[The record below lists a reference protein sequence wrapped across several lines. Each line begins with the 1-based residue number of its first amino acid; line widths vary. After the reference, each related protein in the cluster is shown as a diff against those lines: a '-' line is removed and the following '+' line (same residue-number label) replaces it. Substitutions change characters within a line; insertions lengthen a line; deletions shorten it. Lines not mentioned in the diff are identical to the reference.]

1 MNDVQLFKFE
11 NQEVRTMLIENE
23 PYFVGKDVAEILG
36 YKKPLNAI
44 AMHVDEDDSLKQG
57 LTDSIGR
64 LQETIFINE
73 SGLYSLVLSSKLP
86 TAKKF
91 KRWVT
96 KEVLPAIR
104 KTGSYSKID
113 ISNLSPELQLAKY
126 LTDSVIKQELELTKL
141 NKKVDDL
148 SLLVHSKEPKS
159 VAKKTYSY
167 NYQTEYR
174 KKWSE
179 VIISEMYKKGLTT
192 GDIARELGYST
203 TYIYEII
210 RGNRKAQKLVK
221 DITNFVMK

>member
-23 PYFVGKDVAEILG
+23 PYFVGKDVAKILG
-36 YKKPLNAI
+36 YSNPQKAI
-44 AMHVDEDDSLKQG
+44 RVHVYEEDK
-57 LTDSIGR
+57 GR
-64 LQETIFINE
+64 TKMDTPGGIQEVVLINE
-73 SGLYSLVLSSKLP
+73 SGLYSLILSSKLP

-104 KTGSYSKID
+104 KTSSYSKID

-141 NKKVDDL
+141 SKRVDDL
-148 SLLVHSKEPKS
+148 SLLVHSKISKP

>member
-11 NQEVRTMLIENE
+11 NQEVRTVLINNE
-23 PYFVGKDVAEILG
+23 PYFVGKDVAKILG
-36 YKKPLNAI
+36 YSNPQKAI
-44 AMHVDEDDSLKQG
+44 RVHVYEEDK
-57 LTDSIGR
+57 GR
-64 LQETIFINE
+64 TKIDTPGGIQEVVLINE
-73 SGLYSLVLSSKLP
+73 SGLYSLILSSKLP
-86 TAKKF
+86 TSKKF

-104 KTGSYSKID
+104 KTSSYSKID

-148 SLLVHSKEPKS
+148 SLLVHSKISNP

-179 VIISEMYKKGLTT
+179 VIINEMYKKGLTT